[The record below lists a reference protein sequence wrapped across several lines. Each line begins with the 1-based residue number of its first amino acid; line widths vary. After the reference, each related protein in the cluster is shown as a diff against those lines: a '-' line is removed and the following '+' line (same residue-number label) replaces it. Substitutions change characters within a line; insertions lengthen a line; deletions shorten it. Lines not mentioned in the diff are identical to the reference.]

1 MDVIQKRFPTL
12 AVNILNNLDD
22 KSLLKYKESNKEN
35 CEFLVQERFYWIRIL
50 KNYNIYFETNKE
62 SWKKAISKTPCGIVK
77 KLATVVITF
86 IKKDSYYFYTPHFS
100 MKKEQLTPLL
110 IAVYDGDLT
119 FFQKIN
125 EKTSEPNQAKSGIS
139 PIHFA
144 AYRGNL
150 TLCKLL
156 LNEQEKKNSH
166 GRNGATALHYAAMS
180 GNLEVYQLL
189 YDAAVVKNPKLRY
202 CGTTPIDLAV
212 IQRYSNLSLI
222 TKMIK
227 I

>member
-1 MDVIQKRFPTL
+1 M
-12 AVNILNNLDD
+12 
-22 KSLLKYKESNKEN
+22 
-35 CEFLVQERFYWIRIL
+35 
-50 KNYNIYFETNKE
+50 
-62 SWKKAISKTPCGIVK
+62 
-77 KLATVVITF
+77 
-86 IKKDSYYFYTPHFS
+86 
-100 MKKEQLTPLL
+100 
-110 IAVYDGDLT
+110 
-119 FFQKIN
+119 
-125 EKTSEPNQAKSGIS
+125 
-139 PIHFA
+139 
-144 AYRGNL
+144 

-156 LNEQEKKNSH
+156 LNETENKNSY
-166 GRNGATALHYAAMS
+166 GRNGATALHYAAMG